1 MCISGGLT
9 AHSATSELTDA
20 GMMMMMMVVVRVT
33 ILMAVPLTNLTAVC
47 NYYKDL
53 QQTVNYCINIL

>member
-20 GMMMMMMVVVRVT
+20 GMMVVVVVVRVT

>member
-20 GMMMMMMVVVRVT
+20 GMMVVVVVRVT